1 MISLLLVI
9 LIVIKNFSLI
19 YATASTLRVTPSSL
33 LQKLTD
39 GNNRS
44 RYWY

>member
-1 MISLLLVI
+1 MIFLLLVI

-19 YATASTLRVTPSSL
+19 YTAASALRVTPPTL

-39 GNNRS
+39 ENNRS

>member
-1 MISLLLVI
+1 MIFLLLVI

-19 YATASTLRVTPSSL
+19 YTAALRVTPPTL

>member
-1 MISLLLVI
+1 MIFLLLVI

-19 YATASTLRVTPSSL
+19 YTASALRVTPPSL